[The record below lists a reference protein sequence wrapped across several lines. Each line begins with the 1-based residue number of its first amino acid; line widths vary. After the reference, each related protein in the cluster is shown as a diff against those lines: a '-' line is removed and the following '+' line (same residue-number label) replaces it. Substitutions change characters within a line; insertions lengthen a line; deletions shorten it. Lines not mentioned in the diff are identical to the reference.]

1 MSETMREWMREE
13 IAYCAR
19 MAQGATEMENKRE
32 MEFFRGK
39 MSVLKLQL
47 QIFGNANDVEFASN
61 F

>member
-1 MSETMREWMREE
+1 MSDTMRIWILEE
-13 IAYCAR
+13 IEYCLRSLKGAR
-19 MAQGATEMENKRE
+19 EMENKRE

-47 QIFGNANDVEFASN
+47 QIFGNADDVEFASN